1 MGMFDW
7 VEKKPVKC
15 PICGREI
22 NEFQSKDGF
31 KKLLK
36 LTPEQLVEDAYRM
49 WGEIDVEYYGYCYNN
64 CGAFYYTYDRK
75 KREWKEEFLT
85 NEELYGQK
93 D

>member
-36 LTPEQLVEDAYRM
+36 LGVNL
-49 WGEIDVEYYGYCYNN
+49 
-64 CGAFYYTYDRK
+64 
-75 KREWKEEFLT
+75 
-85 NEELYGQK
+85 
-93 D
+93 

>member
-22 NEFQSKDGF
+22 YEFQSKDGF

-36 LTPEQLVEDAYRM
+36 VTPEQLVEDAYRM
-49 WGEIDVEYYGYCYNN
+49 WGEIDVEYYGYCDAH

-75 KREWKEEFLT
+75 KKEWKEQFLT
-85 NEELYGQK
+85 REDLYGQE